1 MGDYTLQ
8 NALISAGVGALFIY
22 LLCYHNGVGTIDIFN
37 LKKDSNDE
45 D

>member
-1 MGDYTLQ
+1 MNSGSLESTLIMSFIGIFF
-8 NALISAGVGALFIY
+8 LYLF
-22 LLCYHNGVGTIDIFN
+22 CYHNGVGTIDIFN